1 MLSTKASRNNLR
13 RYLRGDF
20 DVKRICRYLPL
31 FLLLFAI
38 HCATAQSGFDVNIGF
53 GAMHD
58 GSFGQVDQT
67 TLLPCGSVSS
77 ATCGPTK
84 DLSGFAM
91 GLGANL
97 MLWKRFG
104 IGGEAVFQPAK
115 QDYFV
120 FSAASPG
127 VLGDKLQTRT
137 TFYDFNGIFQAV
149 NQKKVAVQLVGGI
162 GGANVKFYENFT
174 SNGTVLGNS
183 SSTQFA
189 GSANH
194 FQIHAGAGVQIYVTD
209 HIFVRPQFDVHY
221 VPNLN
226 QQFSSNVVPVGTIW
240 LGYSF
245 GDRP

>member
-1 MLSTKASRNNLR
+1 VR
-13 RYLRGDF
+13 
-20 DVKRICRYLPL
+20 RICRYLPL

-38 HCATAQSGFDVNIGF
+38 QFANAQSGFDVNIGF
-53 GAMHD
+53 GAKHD
-58 GSFGQVDQT
+58 GAFGSVDQT

-77 ATCGPTK
+77 STCAQTK
-84 DLSGFAM
+84 ALSGFNM

-97 MLWKRFG
+97 MLWKHFG
-104 IGGEAVFQPAK
+104 VGGSAMFQPAK

-120 FSAASPG
+120 FSQAAAG

-137 TFYDFNGIFQAV
+137 TFYDFDGIFQPVSA
-149 NQKKVAVQLVGGI
+149 KKVAVQLLGGI

-194 FQIHAGAGVQIYVTD
+194 FQLHLGFGVQLYLTD
-209 HIFVRPQFDVHY
+209 HVFLRPQFDVHFA
-221 VPNLN
+221 PNLN
-226 QQFSSNVVPVGTIW
+226 QQFSSNVVPGGTIW